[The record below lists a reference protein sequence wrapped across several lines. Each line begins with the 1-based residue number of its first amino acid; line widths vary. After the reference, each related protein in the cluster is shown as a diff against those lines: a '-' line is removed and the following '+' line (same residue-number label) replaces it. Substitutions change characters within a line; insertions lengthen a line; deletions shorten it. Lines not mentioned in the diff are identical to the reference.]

1 MLSHTRTSLIST
13 SSSSLPS
20 TFSSSACV
28 APQLVAV
35 APLFSDHGTSCRVE
49 AKEKGSERGGLS
61 GVGMRR
67 AALGGGL
74 VSIGGNGSDGADDG
88 PASEAEADVA
98 STPLATSPMTL
109 SLVGERSHTGKP
121 SRTCGRGGCFGW
133 RRGRKRSRDLGSF
146 AQRWRSQR
154 AVAPSRIISKPAEVA
169 NSMLSLALQPA

>member
-1 MLSHTRTSLIST
+1 MAAT
-13 SSSSLPS
+13 
-20 TFSSSACV
+20 
-28 APQLVAV
+28 
-35 APLFSDHGTSCRVE
+35 PLFSDHGTSCRVE

-109 SLVGERSHTGKP
+109 SLVGEIPHREAVEDL
-121 SRTCGRGGCFGW
+121 RA
-133 RRGRKRSRDLGSF
+133 RRVLRLALR
-146 AQRWRSQR
+146 AQTQPGPRQLR
-154 AVAPSRIISKPAEVA
+154 AEVA
-169 NSMLSLALQPA
+169 QPEGGRAEQDHQQAGGRGE